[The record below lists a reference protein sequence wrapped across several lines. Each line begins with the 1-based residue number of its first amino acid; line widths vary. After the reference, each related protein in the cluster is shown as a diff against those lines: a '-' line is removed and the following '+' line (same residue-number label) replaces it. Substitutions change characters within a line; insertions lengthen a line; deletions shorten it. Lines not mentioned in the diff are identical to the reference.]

1 MKKNQQGFTL
11 IELMIVVAIIGI
23 LAAVAIPA
31 YKDYIARSQA
41 TEASVL
47 LSGLKA
53 PVAEFYNDRG
63 TLPQPADVNAVVTG
77 KYVAAVTG
85 AGGANP
91 KYIATFSASNV
102 SPQLTSK
109 TMSLN
114 YDTTAGT
121 FTYGCTQIPTNV
133 QPKNCRP

>member
-53 PVAEFYNDRG
+53 PLAEYYNDKG
-63 TLPQPADVNAVVTG
+63 VVPDPTSIKAVTAG
-77 KYVAAVTG
+77 KYVATITHTAAG
-85 AGGANP
+85 AT
-91 KYIATFSASNV
+91 YTATFKSSNV

-109 TMSLN
+109 KMVMTSN
-114 YDTTAGT
+114 TGSGAFSFDCSDITN
-121 FTYGCTQIPTNV
+121 TNV
-133 QPKNCRP
+133 HPKNCQ

>member
-1 MKKNQQGFTL
+1 MKRNQQGFTL

-53 PVAEFYNDRG
+53 PLAEYYQDKGAVA
-63 TLPQPADVNAVVTG
+63 TLTDLSAVSSG
-77 KYVAAVTG
+77 KYVASVTG
-85 AGGANP
+85 AATAIYTATYKSAG
-91 KYIATFSASNV
+91 IA
-102 SPQLTSK
+102 PQIQGK
-109 TMSLN
+109 TMTMA
-114 YDTTAGT
+114 YDTNLGT
-121 FTYGCTQIPTNV
+121 FTWSCSGLSKAV
-133 QPKNCRP
+133 RPKNCQ

>member
-41 TEASVL
+41 TEGAVL

-53 PVAEFYNDRG
+53 PLAEQYQDTSSLAIPSG
-63 TLPQPADVNAVVTG
+63 SVTSG
-77 KYVAAVTG
+77 KYINNITASSNVYTATFNTGIAPQLSGKTMTLTYNTSTG
-85 AGGANP
+85 AFTFGCSSIPAN
-91 KYIATFSASNV
+91 V
-102 SPQLTSK
+102 R
-109 TMSLN
+109 
-114 YDTTAGT
+114 
-121 FTYGCTQIPTNV
+121 
-133 QPKNCRP
+133 PKNCP